1 MTPRRR
7 CSALSAA
14 SLTQAPRSLNEVV
27 TCKFSYLTKISAPV
41 SADSGGDGNSGVRS
55 TWPAMVRRAASIS
68 ASVTIA
74 VTTPCSGG
82 RGFPFGGGAS
92 TLWRPKIE
100 AHHDRFWTGTDR
112 HLARRQAARL
122 RSGRQSGAFRGCAV
136 AAAVGLF
143 HRRPHHRRSGHSG
156 RDRHLPVR
164 HRDARPRLDAVLAV
178 VAGFRR
184 LGPGVLRRDHG
195 ERGVGYHRDARHGD

>member
-1 MTPRRR
+1 MAMTPRRR
-7 CSALSAA
+7 SSALSAA
-14 SLTQAPRSLNEVV
+14 SLTQAPRSLNELV

-74 VTTPCSGG
+74 VTTPCGGG
-82 RGFPFGGGAS
+82 RVSPFGVAS
-92 TLWRPKIE
+92 SMLWRPKIE

-122 RSGRQSGAFRGCAV
+122 RPSGQSGAVRGRAV
-136 AAAVGLF
+136 AAPDGVF
-143 HRRPHHRRSGHSG
+143 HRCHHHRGSGHGG

-178 VAGFRR
+178 VAGFDHLGAR
-184 LGPGVLRRDHG
+184 L
-195 ERGVGYHRDARHGD
+195 